1 MAEVTING
9 VARTEFGKGASRRA
23 RRDGLV
29 PAVIYGHGEKPKHV
43 ALPMRELTNAL
54 KTSNVLLDIVVDG
67 KTELTLPKAVVRD
80 PLKQTLEHVD
90 LLVVRRG
97 EKVTVA
103 VPVHTYGKH
112 DPDGILEHV
121 HNTVEIEVETT
132 NIPAELKLNIEGLK
146 AGESKTA
153 ADVELPAGAKLVS
166 DPKMTVVHLSV
177 KSAEVEEVVVA
188 ATPAEGEAAAAATP
202 AEGEAAAASEGD
214 DKKDKKSK

>member
-103 VPVHTYGKH
+103 VPVHKYGKH

-166 DPKMTVVHLSV
+166 DPKMTVVHLGERSTHV
-177 KSAEVEEVVVA
+177 DEPVA
-188 ATPAEGEAAAAATP
+188 AAAPAEGAAAPAADATP
-202 AEGEAAAASEGD
+202 SA
-214 DKKDKKSK
+214 

>member
-43 ALPMRELTNAL
+43 SLPARELSAAL

-67 KTELTLPKAVVRD
+67 KTELTLPKAVVKD
-80 PLKQTLEHVD
+80 PLKLTLEHVD

-103 VPVHTYGKH
+103 VPVHTYGKY
-112 DPDGILEHV
+112 DADGILEHV
-121 HNTVEIEVETT
+121 HNTVEVEVEATS
-132 NIPAELKLNIEGLK
+132 IPAELKLSLEGMK
-146 AGESKTA
+146 AGESKHA
-153 ADVELPAGAKLVS
+153 SDVELPAGAKLVS
-166 DPKMTVVHLSV
+166 DPKMTVVHLGE
-177 KSAEVEEVVVA
+177 KSTKVEETA
-188 ATPAEGEAAAAATP
+188 APAAEAAAPAAEATP
-202 AEGEAAAASEGD
+202 SA
-214 DKKDKKSK
+214 

>member
-112 DPDGILEHV
+112 DADGILEHV
-121 HNTVEIEVETT
+121 HNTVEVEVETT
-132 NIPAELKLNIEGLK
+132 NIPSELKLNIEGLK
-146 AGESKTA
+146 AGESKSA

-166 DPKMTVVHLSV
+166 DPKMTVVHLGE
-177 KSAEVEEVVVA
+177 KSTHTE
-188 ATPAEGEAAAAATP
+188 EAAAPAAD
-202 AEGEAAAASEGD
+202 AAAPAAAEAPQA
-214 DKKDKKSK
+214 

>member
-9 VARTEFGKGASRRA
+9 VVRTEFGKGASRRS

-43 ALPMRELTNAL
+43 ALPVRELTNAL

-132 NIPAELKLNIEGLK
+132 NIPAELKVDIEGLK

-166 DPKMTVVHLSV
+166 DPKMTVVHL
-177 KSAEVEEVVVA
+177 
-188 ATPAEGEAAAAATP
+188 GERSTHVDEPVAAAAPAAEATP
-202 AEGEAAAASEGD
+202 SA
-214 DKKDKKSK
+214 